1 MSATKAIGSTVIPCL
16 MYRDAPAMIDWLCR
30 TIGFTKKGVF
40 TDESGRVMHAE
51 LTLGAGMVMLS
62 SAPLDDDRGP
72 WARLI
77 RQPDQLDGAET
88 QSPSVNVT
96 DPDAVYKRVRE
107 NGGEIVFDIENKGY
121 GGRGFTCRDPER
133 HLWHIGS
140 YDPWNA

>member
-1 MSATKAIGSTVIPCL
+1 

-72 WARLI
+72 WAHLI
-77 RQPDQLDGAET
+77 RQPHQLDGAET